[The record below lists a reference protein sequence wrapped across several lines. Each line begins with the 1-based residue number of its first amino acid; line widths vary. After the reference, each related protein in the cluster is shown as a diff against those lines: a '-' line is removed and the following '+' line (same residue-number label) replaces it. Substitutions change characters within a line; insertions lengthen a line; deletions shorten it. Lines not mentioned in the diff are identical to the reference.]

1 VPLIRITAGLPCP
14 FDRRREEP
22 LADALGAVH
31 ARFLSLHPRDR
42 SARSRRE
49 RTEHPFVSY
58 KWSIVSTPHRSE
70 QDFARLTDEALGT
83 VMAPFPSWGPARKKG
98 QDRKYFYKSLLL
110 ICSSLLSRQ
119 MCARGELSPAW
130 RTQRR
135 PRASERA
142 RARTLTYSAVGERT
156 RARALLRA
164 SERCRRYTHAR
175 PPLRRVRQ
183 PPCTSAKR
191 EPTGGPAGVAAGRRT
206 NTIAVTRRRPSPTS
220 PSREYRGHRRKGPP
234 ATVGRRAVRR
244 PACPAGQRRAAER
257 CGAAVRGGGSRGQQ

>member
-1 VPLIRITAGLPCP
+1 
-14 FDRRREEP
+14 
-22 LADALGAVH
+22 
-31 ARFLSLHPRDR
+31 
-42 SARSRRE
+42 
-49 RTEHPFVSY
+49 
-58 KWSIVSTPHRSE
+58 
-70 QDFARLTDEALGT
+70 
-83 VMAPFPSWGPARKKG
+83 MAPFPSWGPARKKG

-135 PRASERA
+135 PRASARA
-142 RARTLTYSAVGERT
+142 RADSHLLRRWRTHT
-156 RARALLRA
+156 RALLRA

-175 PPLRRVRQ
+175 PPLQRVRQ

-191 EPTGGPAGVAAGRRT
+191 DPTGGPAGVAAGRRT

-234 ATVGRRAVRR
+234 ATVGRRAVRC